1 MFGFYILVFLL
12 SLVVV
17 AISIY
22 AALIGGN
29 VTHLENGREPDAGV
43 SLVGYMVFPVFFI
56 GIAYLGNLFSDGL
69 GWYVV
74 FGLLGLVFV
83 YTVLTLPKQVKKYN
97 ALLKQKSGS

>member
-1 MFGFYILVFLL
+1 MFLL

-22 AALIGGN
+22 AALIAGN
-29 VTHLENGREPDAGV
+29 ITHLENGRDPDAGV
-43 SLVGYMVFPVFFI
+43 SLVGYIGFPVFFI
-56 GIAYLGNLFSDGL
+56 GIAYLGNLISGGL

-74 FGLLGLVFV
+74 FGLFGSVFV
-83 YTVLTLPKQVKKYN
+83 YMAFTLPKQIKKHN